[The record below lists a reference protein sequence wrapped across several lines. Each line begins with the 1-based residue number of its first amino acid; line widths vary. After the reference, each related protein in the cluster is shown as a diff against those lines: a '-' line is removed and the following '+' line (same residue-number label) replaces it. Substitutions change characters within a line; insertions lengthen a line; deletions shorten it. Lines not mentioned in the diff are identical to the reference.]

1 LCLFEEAR
9 KWKLYYIAIV
19 CLDDLLVAR
28 FNMQDI
34 NVLKK
39 RLANSFG
46 MKDLS
51 VAKTILGMRIPRD
64 TKNHKL
70 TLSRE
75 EYIEKVLDRFRMENT
90 KPISTPWLASS
101 N

>member
-19 CLDDLLVAR
+19 CLDDLIAR

-46 MKDLS
+46 MKYLS
-51 VAKTILGMRIPRD
+51 VAKTILDMRIPRD
-64 TKNHKL
+64 TKKHKL

-75 EYIEKVLDRFRMENT
+75 EYIEKVLDKFRMENT
-90 KPISTPWLASS
+90 KPISTPWLSIS